1 MIQMLLGAPG
11 AGKGTQAQKIVDKYG
26 VPQISTGDLLRQ
38 NVREGTALG
47 AEAKTYMDA
56 GKLAP
61 DDLIIRMMDDRL
73 GKSDCAKG
81 FILDGFPRTLP
92 QAEALEQ
99 LLQRRRLALTGVL
112 SFEVPEDELLQR
124 LTGRRTCPGCN
135 AMYHVTAKPPKSAGV
150 CDKCGGALIQRSD
163 DNEATILNRLKV
175 YREQTSPLKAY
186 YRERGKL
193 REVMAPLKSTPEGT
207 FAEVLKVLE
216 KKG

>member
-1 MIQMLLGAPG
+1 MILMLLGAPG

-56 GKLAP
+56 GRLAP

-73 GKSDCAKG
+73 EKSDCARG

-92 QAEALEQ
+92 QAEALEK
-99 LLQRRRLALTGVL
+99 LLARRRLTLTGVL
-112 SFEVPEDELLQR
+112 SFEVPEAELLQR

-135 AMYHVTAKPPKSAGV
+135 AMYHVTAQPPKAPGL

-163 DNEATILNRLKV
+163 DNEETIRNRLKV
-175 YREQTSPLKAY
+175 YREQTSPLKAF
-186 YRERGKL
+186 YRERGML
-193 REVMAPLKSTPEGT
+193 SEVTAPPPSTPEGT
-207 FAEVLKVLE
+207 FVEVLKVLE
-216 KKG
+216 KG